1 MEFLLGVKLG
11 SSLSS
16 IGLFVFLHIAALQLD
31 RKVVDL
37 AELRRLACQGV
48 PDAAGI
54 RPIVWKVRGSPHD
67 LLNSLRNCI
76 YTLTECFSITP

>member
-1 MEFLLGVKLG
+1 VLPPQPPRDPTPIPPPNARRDGDASDDEDDEGKGAGAPSRSHLVAEFKVT
-11 SSLSS
+11 
-16 IGLFVFLHIAALQLD
+16 LD

-54 RPIVWKVRGSPHD
+54 RPIVWKVR
-67 LLNSLRNCI
+67 
-76 YTLTECFSITP
+76 